1 MKKVEALR
9 GNDVGECSRSFEILP
24 AELTAPDIM
33 DSPAMWTIQWSWS
46 SSSGAIGDSF
56 WSGGLA
62 RILGVY

>member
-33 DSPAMWTIQWSWS
+33 DSLAMWTIQWS
-46 SSSGAIGDSF
+46 
-56 WSGGLA
+56 
-62 RILGVY
+62 